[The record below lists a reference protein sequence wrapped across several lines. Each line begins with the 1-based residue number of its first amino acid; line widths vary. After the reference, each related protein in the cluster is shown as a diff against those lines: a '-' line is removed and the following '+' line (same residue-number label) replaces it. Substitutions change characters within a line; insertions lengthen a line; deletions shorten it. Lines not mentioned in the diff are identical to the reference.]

1 MKIYVIDTG
10 YRDTDFM
17 GHGTIMID
25 IIKSY
30 NPGCDIHSLS
40 NDHASDITAI
50 EMNLLYVL
58 ANGEKSDILFTPWH
72 ITQSDRIDNLFKKIS
87 KKIHRVICT
96 AGNQSDLDITQIT
109 PGNLTSHCDVIHCL
123 RKSGEP
129 ATFATLGADTIGMYG
144 TNITCPDGKV
154 RSGSSLSAAIYC
166 GIISRNSDQRFLRRV
181 TRLMSHKFHTELH
194 GV

>member
-10 YRDTDFM
+10 YKDSDFM

-30 NPGCDIHSLS
+30 NPKCDIQSLS
-40 NDHASDITAI
+40 NNHSEDITSV

-58 ANGEKSDILFTPWH
+58 ANAQSSDILFTPWH
-72 ITQSDRIDNLFKKIS
+72 ISKSDRIDDLFKKIS
-87 KKIHRVICT
+87 QKIHRVVCA

-109 PGNLTSHCDVIHCL
+109 PGNLTSDCDVIHCL
-123 RKSGEP
+123 RKTGEP
-129 ATFATLGADTIGMYG
+129 ATFATQGPGTLGMYG

-166 GIISRNSDQRFLRRV
+166 GIISRNSDRRFLRRV
-181 TRLMSHKFHTELH
+181 TRLMGQKFLSELDN
-194 GV
+194 V

>member
-17 GHGTIMID
+17 GHGTVMID

-30 NPGCDIHSLS
+30 RPRCDIHSLNS
-40 NDHASDITAI
+40 THSDDITSVEI
-50 EMNLLYVL
+50 NLLYVL
-58 ANGEKSDILFTPWH
+58 ANSKSTDILFTPWH
-72 ITQSDRIDNLFKKIS
+72 ISKSDRIDDLFKKIS
-87 KKIHRVICT
+87 QKIHRVICT

-109 PGNLTSHCDVIHCL
+109 PGNLTSYCDVIHCL

-129 ATFATLGADTIGMYG
+129 ATFATQGTGTQGMYG

-181 TRLMSHKFHTELH
+181 TRLMSQRFLSELKN
-194 GV
+194 V